1 MTGSPAGMVRSVVLL
16 AVVLGAIGTAEAAV
30 PATLACTAGSS
41 LNWRAE
47 APELI
52 PHRDDD
58 EFGGPVI
65 HLAPASGEWYLS
77 IPGSAALTSDGGTF
91 DVVRNSGFAAYHEE
105 WVGMDGDSMLRIYG
119 YAERMRFIFLSGDRG
134 AVFGTCSEPDEPFI
148 FLSRGPAS

>member
-1 MTGSPAGMVRSVVLL
+1 MVPGVVLL
-16 AVVLGAIGTAEAAV
+16 AVLLGTIGTAQAEP
-30 PATLACTAGSS
+30 PATLACTAGTSF
-41 LNWRAE
+41 NWRAE

-65 HLAPASGEWYLS
+65 HLAPDSGEWYLS
-77 IPGSAALTSDGGTF
+77 VRGSAALTSGGGTF

-105 WVGMDGDSMLRIYG
+105 WVGMDGDITLRIYG
-119 YAERMRFIFLSGDRG
+119 YAERMRFIFLSGDHG

-148 FLSRGPAS
+148 FLSKRPAP